1 VRERR
6 LLPFFLPLFF
16 LFPVSRA
23 GALPEGIPCP
33 GPEPPGL
40 VAEALPAERKP
51 LFQGWKKGPNL
62 LVEKGWFVWGG
73 SVIRGED
80 GRWHMFYS
88 RWPKALG
95 FTAWLVHS
103 EIAHAVAER
112 PEGPYSYVE
121 TVLEG
126 RGPGHWDAVTAHN
139 PKIKKFGNKYYL
151 YYISTRGVSGRKAL
165 EGVARRGYGH
175 PKWRLLR
182 NNQRTGVAV
191 SAGLNGPW
199 KRLDAPIVEPSGP
212 IARLAVNPAV
222 CRGPGGKF
230 YMIVKGDKPGA
241 KRFLRNEALALSDTP
256 LGPFR
261 VQPRPVIDS
270 FDTEDA
276 SMWYDRTEKRFYAV
290 YHTRG
295 RIGLVASTDG
305 IRWGPAFHDT
315 VCPKEVFF
323 RDGTRWLPQRM
334 ERPFV
339 LADEEGR
346 ARLLF
351 VAVKKGNRSGNVCL
365 PLGRRPTYRADWK
378 SLDRHPTPRW
388 FREAKLGIFVTWG
401 LYSVPAYSKRGAY
414 AEWYARW
421 VKAGA
426 HGGLERRF
434 HEKRYGKDFRYRD
447 FTTLWKAELWDPGR
461 WARLFRRA
469 GARYVV
475 LVSKFHDGF
484 ALWPSREAS
493 KVRGYPW
500 NSVETGPKRDIAGEL
515 ARAVR
520 RAGLRFGT
528 YFSLMEWGNPLYDKD
543 PGRYVEEQMI
553 PQIRDLVRHCRPA
566 ILWADGEWV
575 QPDTVWRSTGILA
588 ELYNK
593 VPNYLDFLVNDRWGK
608 GLRGLCG
615 DVSTTEYGKIT
626 GGRKRLRARA
636 RPFEEVRGMGRSFGW
651 NRLEPL
657 EDYLEGD
664 ALVRLFVDTVSRGGN
679 LLLNVGPRADG
690 MIPLLQ
696 KERLLA
702 LGKWLGKNGEAVYG
716 AKKGPLG
723 PFPWGRTTV
732 RGRTL
737 FLFVFH
743 RPDSG
748 ILELKGLHARVKEA
762 RFLDGD
768 GRVSL
773 KFEGNGGGGNLRIRL
788 EGRLCPGVKVIA
800 LECEKEPAS
809 PGEGR

>member
-1 VRERR
+1 MKERR
-6 LLPFFLPLFF
+6 LAPFFLSVFS
-16 LFPVSRA
+16 LFPVSLA
-23 GALPEGIPCP
+23 GALPKRVP
-33 GPEPPGL
+33 GQPLEPPGL

-80 GRWHMFYS
+80 GRWHMFYA
-88 RWPKALG
+88 RWPKALK
-95 FTAWLVHS
+95 FTAWLVLS

-112 PEGPYSYVE
+112 PEGPYRYVE
-121 TVLEG
+121 TVLKG

-165 EGVARRGYGH
+165 EEVARKGYGH
-175 PKWRLLR
+175 PKWWLLR

-212 IARLAVNPAV
+212 IVRLTVNPAV
-222 CRGPGGKF
+222 CRGPGGKY

-241 KRFLRNEALALSDTP
+241 KRFLRNEALALSDSP

-276 SMWYDRTEKRFYAV
+276 SMWYDQAERRFYAV

-295 RIGLVASTDG
+295 RIGLVTSADG
-305 IRWGPAFHDT
+305 IQWGPAFHDT

-323 RDGTRWLPQRM
+323 RDGTKWLPQRM

-339 LADEEGR
+339 LTDEKGK

-401 LYSVPAYSKRGAY
+401 LYSVPAYSKRGTY
-414 AEWYARW
+414 AEWYAHW
-421 VKAGA
+421 VKTGA

-434 HEKRYGKDFRYRD
+434 HEKRYGKEFRYRD
-447 FTTLWKAELWDPGR
+447 FTSLWKAELWDPGR
-461 WARLFRRA
+461 WARLFRKA

-493 KVRGYPW
+493 KFRGYPW
-500 NSVETGPKRDIAGEL
+500 NAVETGPRRDIVGEL

-528 YFSLMEWGNPLYDKD
+528 YFSLLEWENPLYDKD
-543 PGRYVEEQMI
+543 PSRYVEEQMI
-553 PQIRDLVRHCRPA
+553 PQIRDLVRRYRPA
-566 ILWADGEWV
+566 ILWADGNWV
-575 QPDTVWRSTGILA
+575 QPDTVWRSTEILA

-615 DVSTTEYGKIT
+615 DVSTTEYGRLA

-651 NRLEPL
+651 NRLERL

-664 ALVRLFVDTVSRGGN
+664 ALVRLFVDVVSRGGN

-702 LGKWLGKNGEAVYG
+702 LGNWLRKNGEAVYG
-716 AKKGPLG
+716 AERGPLG

-732 RGRTL
+732 KGRTL

-748 ILELKGLHARVKEA
+748 ILELKGLHAKVKEA

-768 GRVSL
+768 ARVSL
-773 KFEGNGGGGNLRIRL
+773 KLEGNDGGGNPRIRL
-788 EGRLCPGVKVIA
+788 EGRLCPGVRVIA